1 MGIRITPNSVI
12 EHNLERAQKD
22 ASNSLERLSSGI
34 KFTRSDPMPTERSLS
49 DSLSKKMRE
58 LNSYKRN
65 ANDGLS
71 LVQQADSALNEIS
84 NITVRLKE
92 LATQASSSALSDKE
106 RSFLFVEYQSLH
118 DEVGRIAKTTE
129 FNGMRLLNGNEGGS
143 QSLSIRVGAP
153 ALNDDGRD
161 QSVVSLRNLDSII
174 ATPDA
179 LGLKSVGNL
188 LKNSKGISLDDISD
202 TFESSADTVSNS
214 FDTAIETLAQYR
226 SGFGAVA
233 SRLSKVNDV
242 IDVAYE
248 NAASANSRLRDVD
261 YASEVANLTRANI
274 LVQAGSSLLS
284 HGNLPA
290 TIALQLVKNIDKG

>member
-22 ASNSLERLSSGI
+22 AANSLERLSSGI

-153 ALNDDGRD
+153 ALNDEDRD

-179 LGLKSVGNL
+179 LGLKSVSNL

-202 TFESSADTVSNS
+202 TFESSVETVSNS